1 VAEEKMGMN
10 ISMDF
15 ETYSE
20 CDIRKSGAY
29 GYADHPTTEVLCL
42 AWAVNDDAPELWTPD
57 QPPPQRLLALIQ
69 AGGAKVWAWN
79 SFFEMCIWNLVLKWQ
94 EIPIEQWADTAALAA
109 AQAYPRAL
117 GKCGEAL
124 GLDEDAAKSKRGKI
138 LIQRCCKPYRGKRV
152 RDKALYQELYDY
164 CLQDVVA
171 EREIRNK
178 LRDLR
183 GSENDVWRT
192 DQRINWRGVRLD
204 KDSIEN
210 ALDIIEKHGRT
221 LNAKVYEITGGI
233 LNNTSS
239 RAKSLQWI
247 LSQGYSMEGYDKP
260 SVEAAIDDDGC
271 PENVREFLKIR
282 QAMSKS
288 STKKYD
294 SMKAV
299 LGKDGRAHGILLY
312 HGAATGRWAGRHF
325 QPQNLPRPSI
335 DDVDAIIYQMKAR
348 DPDALDAE
356 PMEAMSSCLR
366 GMLIASQDN
375 RLLCA
380 DYSSIEAR
388 ALAWLADHNDV
399 LQVFEGGKDIYKF
412 TAATMYGIEYGEVD
426 KDQRFVG
433 KVATLALGYQ
443 GGVRAFQKMAEVY
456 GADVDEK
463 QALKI
468 RNDWRDANDP
478 IVKLWVTTERA
489 ARNAVSYKGN
499 VYPAAKGEFKYVNG
513 DLLFK
518 LPSGRILSFPE
529 AKLAE
534 GDRGLDLIYSG
545 MNNHTHRWGQIKAYG
560 GSLVQSITQ
569 AVARDLLAEA
579 VLRLE
584 DRGYPVVLHVHDEIV
599 ADVPKDKGSLEE
611 FEELMCVLPGWAKGI
626 PVEAEGYES
635 IRYRK

>member
-1 VAEEKMGMN
+1 MN

-57 QPPPQRLLALIQ
+57 QPPPQRLLALIH

-138 LIQRCCKPYRGKRV
+138 LIQRCCKPYRGERV

-247 LSQGYSMEGYDKP
+247 LSQGYSMDGYDKP
-260 SVEAAIDDDGC
+260 SVEAAIEDDNC

-335 DDVDAIIYQMKAR
+335 DDVDAIIYQMKKR

-399 LQVFEGGKDIYKF
+399 LKVFEGGKDIYKF
-412 TAATMYGIEYGEVD
+412 TAATMYGIEYSEVD

-499 VYPAAKGEFKYVNG
+499 VYPASKGEFKYVNG

-534 GDRGLDLIYSG
+534 GDRGLDLVYSG

-584 DRGYPVVLHVHDEIV
+584 DHGYPVVLHVHDEIV
-599 ADVPKDKGSLEE
+599 ADVPKDKGSLKE

-635 IRYRK
+635 ERYKK

>member
-1 VAEEKMGMN
+1 MK

-29 GYADHPTTEVLCL
+29 AYANHPTTEVLCL
-42 AWAVNDDAPELWTPD
+42 AWAVNDDDPELWTPD
-57 QPPPQRLLALIQ
+57 QPIPHRLLTYIH
-69 AGGAKVWAWN
+69 AGGAEVWAWN

-94 EIPIEQWADTAALAA
+94 EIPIEQYRDTAALAA

-124 GLDEDAAKSKRGKI
+124 GLKGDAAKDKRGKI
-138 LIQRCCKPYRGKRV
+138 LIQRVCKPYRGKRV
-152 RDKALYQELYDY
+152 RDKDLYRELYDY

-171 EREIRNK
+171 EREIRNR
-178 LRDLR
+178 LRNLR
-183 GSENDVWRT
+183 GLENDIWIT

-204 KDSIEN
+204 KESIDN
-210 ALDIIEKHGRT
+210 ALYIIQKHGQT
-221 LNAKVYEITGGI
+221 LNARVYEITGGI
-233 LNNTSS
+233 LDSTSS
-239 RAKSLQWI
+239 RAKSLKWI
-247 LSQGYSMEGYDKP
+247 QSQGYNMAGYDKP
-260 SVEAAIDDDGC
+260 SVDDAVNDPEC
-271 PENVREFLKIR
+271 PENVREFLEIR

-294 SMKAV
+294 SMKSV
-299 LGKDGRAHGILLY
+299 LGQDGRAHGILLY

-325 QPQNLPRPSI
+325 QPQNLPRPTI
-335 DDVDAIIYQMKAR
+335 DDVDSVIEQMKQR
-348 DPDALDAE
+348 NPDKLDNE

-366 GMLIASQDN
+366 GMLVASKDH

-388 ALAWLADHNDV
+388 AIAWLADHQSV
-399 LQVFEGGKDIYKF
+399 LQVFEDGKDIYKF
-412 TAATMYGIEYGEVD
+412 TAAEMYRIDYEQVD

-456 GADVDEK
+456 GADVDEN

-468 RNDWRDANDP
+468 RNDWRDANAP
-478 IVKLWVTTERA
+478 IVKLWVSTERA

-529 AKLAE
+529 AKLTQ
-534 GDRGLDLIYSG
+534 GDRGLDLVYSG
-545 MNNHTHRWGQIKAYG
+545 MNNHTHRWGAIKAYG

-584 DRGYPVVLHVHDEIV
+584 NHGYPVVLHVHDEIV
-599 ADVPKDKGSLEE
+599 ADVPNEKGSLSE
-611 FEELMCVLPGWAKGI
+611 FEELMCVLPKWAKGI

-635 IRYRK
+635 ERYRK